1 MRVGPYLDN
10 RGRFS
15 NRENGNDSLSDHC
28 HRMHVISKYTS
39 SLL

>member
-10 RGRFS
+10 IGRFS

-28 HRMHVISKYTS
+28 HRINRYTS